1 MSSNPYE
8 FASLTPRE
16 SNISLTVKLA
26 PLSQYQQLAATWQKL
41 HQQSADQC
49 FLSWHWIGTWLKQV
63 SPHVNCLLLTVDE
76 TSTQNTT
83 NTVGLAILVK
93 RTTGRGLLKKEQY
106 FVHRTG
112 DESFD
117 QIWIENNNLL
127 IKSGME
133 QPVTAAFWAYV
144 HQHFTGRWQINIGLS
159 HKNDSLQHRNA
170 CSPALHRELIDE
182 PGYRITLSGE
192 SIDAYIQRLSKNSRY
207 QLRRAIKAFNR
218 VNGDFVVATSPRHQ
232 QELLQQGQAWHQQKW
247 RNTPTPSGFDNPHF
261 VDFHQQLIRNGSC
274 TLVAGLYLQ
283 QKLEGVM
290 YCLTDSTSVNF
301 YLNALNPQVD
311 NKLKTGWLL
320 HYKMIEWLMEQPYQY
335 YDFLAG
341 DARYKQSLGT
351 EQTRYYYDVYDAPT
365 WLNRLEY
372 AARKVKSRLPSK

>member
-1 MSSNPYE
+1 LSSNPCEYTLLAPKE
-8 FASLTPRE
+8 I
-16 SNISLTVKLA
+16 NISLTVKLS
-26 PLSQYQQLAATWQKL
+26 PLPPLQQLATDWQRL
-41 HQQSADQC
+41 HQQSHAEC
-49 FLSWHWIGTWLKQV
+49 FLSWQWIGTWLQQV
-63 SPHVNCLLLTVDE
+63 SPHFTCLLLSVEE
-76 TSTQNTT
+76 TANENST
-83 NTVGLAILVK
+83 NTIGLAILVK
-93 RTTGRGLLKKEQY
+93 RSSGKGLLKKEQY

-133 QPVTAAFWAYV
+133 QPVTAAFWSYV
-144 HQHFTGRWQINIGLS
+144 HQHFKGRWQINIGMS
-159 HKNDSLQHRNA
+159 HNNDSLRHHNA
-170 CSPALHRELIDE
+170 SSPALHRELIDE
-182 PGYRITLSGE
+182 PGYRIKLGGQT
-192 SIDAYIQRLSKNSRY
+192 IDSYLQRLSKNSRY
-207 QLRRAIKAFNR
+207 QLRRAIKAFQA

-261 VDFHQQLIRNGSC
+261 VDFHQQLISNGSC

-283 QKLEGVM
+283 QKLEGVL
-290 YCLTDSTSVNF
+290 YCLTDNTSVNF
-301 YLNALNPQVD
+301 YLSALNPQAD

-320 HYKMIEWLMEQPYQY
+320 HYKMLEWLMEQPYQY

-341 DARYKQSLGT
+341 EARYKQSLGT

-365 WLNRLEY
+365 WLNRLKY
-372 AARKVKSRLPSK
+372 GARKVKSRLPSK